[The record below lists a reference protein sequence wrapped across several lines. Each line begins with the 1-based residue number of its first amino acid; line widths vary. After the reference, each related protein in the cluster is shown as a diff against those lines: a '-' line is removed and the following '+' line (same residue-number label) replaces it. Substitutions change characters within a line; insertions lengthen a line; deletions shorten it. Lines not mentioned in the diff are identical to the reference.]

1 MSEMTTRATVASRAS
16 RALANR
22 SWVSGRSGVSPWSR
36 IAIEL
41 ASHGPIQ
48 IGRYRSRAVSLRITT
63 WRLESMWT
71 RTLSTTIST
80 SPSSMA
86 GLSHGR
92 WGGRRRRGGRSMA
105 PGGHEQHDPGHDGA
119 DHEATDVGE
128 ERNAA
133 TALDGAERGRP
144 VDQLEDEPEAQNDDR
159 RHVDELVEEAE

>member
-80 SPSSMA
+80 SPSSMT
-86 GLSHGR
+86 GLSHAGR
-92 WGGRRRRGGRSMA
+92 GHRPAHPGRDHDDQ
-105 PGGHEQHDPGHDGA
+105 PGHEGA
-119 DHEATDVGE
+119 DDEATDVRE
-128 ERNAA
+128 ERHAA
-133 TALDGAERGRP
+133 TVLDRAQVGQA
-144 VDQLEDEPEAQNDDR
+144 VDELEDEPEPEDDHGR
-159 RHVDELVEEAE
+159 DVDQLVEEAEEDE